1 MCVEFIL
8 YPGIFTNLRIVLNM
22 NEQKIKGTYK
32 ILRRINTED
41 NITNRNQ
48 SIEMK
53 TFLPQANKFQYWR
66 HIFYTKF
73 FFKLKEIM
81 KINILKGKNKNIF
94 LAIVVT

>member
-48 SIEMK
+48 SIEIK
-53 TFLPQANKFQYWR
+53 TFLPQANKFQY
-66 HIFYTKF
+66 
-73 FFKLKEIM
+73 
-81 KINILKGKNKNIF
+81 
-94 LAIVVT
+94 